1 VTLTQRDAYK
11 PLSNMA
17 SLEVDQ
23 AEKHLAQK
31 KQSLALVQ
39 QPSNHNRTQHL
50 VNHDI
55 GDSSEC
61 ET

>member
-1 VTLTQRDAYK
+1 
-11 PLSNMA
+11 MA

-31 KQSLALVQ
+31 KKSLALVQ